1 MIAKGSTTI
10 VNFYVADTDGL
21 PATGQASN
29 ISASISLDG
38 GTATTINATISEKD
52 STNLPGWYE
61 FEYTFSTAGNAF
73 ITFSCTGCIIMPWEE
88 QVVELSTSSAPSAS
102 DIADAV
108 WTKDIDS
115 YSYSTTPGMAY
126 KYLKGVDLLLTNVSF
141 AVSDIPADVW
151 NYSSGRTITN
161 TIPSASTIANEV
173 WSKTVTN
180 YNTTGQAGYLLRST
194 GALVW
199 EYAGSRLVTN
209 TIPTTEQI
217 ASSVWGAQYR
227 ELTSDLATSS
237 ALSAVA
243 SNVAAVKAKT
253 DNLPASPAATGDAMT
268 LTSAYD
274 AAKTA
279 SQLTSADLSG
289 LSTFD
294 PTTDTVLIDATQAAG
309 MATASG
315 FATSTALSAVALEV
329 SAVKAKTDN
338 LPASPA
344 ATGDIPSVADI
355 QSGLAKTSDLAS
367 LSTFDP
373 SSDTVLID
381 STQAA
386 TMQTAIGFAT
396 PNDIPSDY
404 AKPGDAMTLTN
415 AYDAAKTASQL
426 TTSDIPT
433 VSDIQSGL
441 AKTSDLSGLSTF
453 DPTTDTVLIDATQA
467 ATMTTATGFATSSD
481 IPSVADIQ
489 SGLATKTDVSNT
501 QTAIIN
507 AMPSTSGLA
516 TVQNVTDAKEA
527 IIAEI
532 PAVPNDYAKAS
543 DLSGLSTFN
552 AATDKVT
559 LNSTEDATLGAI
571 KTKVDTLNNADL
583 TGIAT
588 ASDVN
593 GAQSAIIAAM
603 PTIPNDYAKPSDVPT
618 VAQIQSGLAKTTDL
632 SGLSTLTVNDIPTP
646 PSVEQIQNGLATS
659 ANISALQAHGDS
671 HWGISPEGEITVV
684 VDADEIAEAVW
695 NNDERTLTD
704 DISTI
709 TAQDVWEYGFR
720 SLTEYGP
727 DISPD
732 EPVGAV
738 YCTPSDVERRWGINN
753 VRQWADLENDGDEA
767 KIQTQIDWAILAASE
782 RINSDLAASVY
793 LLPFNPVPY
802 AVRRFAATLAGV
814 ELFNTRAVNI
824 SREQSNGE
832 IRTALA
838 DYSNWI
844 TSVLSNVPIVGAT
857 LK

>member
-1 MIAKGSTTI
+1 MIAKGTTTI
-10 VNFYVADTDGL
+10 VNFYVTDTDGI

-29 ISASISLDG
+29 ISASISIDG
-38 GTATTINATISEKD
+38 GSATTISATISEKD

-73 ITFSCTGCIIMPWEE
+73 ITFSCSGCIIMPWEE
-88 QVVELSTSSAPSAS
+88 QVVEVSTSSAPSAS
-102 DIADAV
+102 DIANAV

-115 YSYSTTPGMAY
+115 YNYNTTPGMAY
-126 KYLKGVDLLLTNVSF
+126 KYLKGFDLLLTNVSF
-141 AVSDIPADVW
+141 AISDIPAGVW

-173 WSKTVTN
+173 WSYTVTN
-180 YNTTGQAGYLLRST
+180 YNTTGQAGYVLRNT

-199 EYAGSRLVTN
+199 GYAGSRLVTN
-209 TIPTTEQI
+209 TIPTAEQI

-227 ELTSDLATSS
+227 ELTSDLATASDLSS
-237 ALSAVA
+237 VA

-253 DNLPASPAATGDAMT
+253 DQLPASPAATGDAMTLTSAYDAAKTASQLTSADLPSDYAKPGDAMTLTSTYDAAKTASQLTSADLPSDYAKPGDAMTLTSAYDAAKTASQLTSADLPSDYAKPGDAMT

-294 PTTDTVLIDATQAAG
+294 PTTDTVLIDATQAA
-309 MATASG
+309 
-315 FATSTALSAVALEV
+315 
-329 SAVKAKTDN
+329 
-338 LPASPA
+338 
-344 ATGDIPSVADI
+344 
-355 QSGLAKTSDLAS
+355 
-367 LSTFDP
+367 
-373 SSDTVLID
+373 
-381 STQAA
+381 
-386 TMQTAIGFAT
+386 
-396 PNDIPSDY
+396 
-404 AKPGDAMTLTN
+404 
-415 AYDAAKTASQL
+415 
-426 TTSDIPT
+426 
-433 VSDIQSGL
+433 
-441 AKTSDLSGLSTF
+441 
-453 DPTTDTVLIDATQA
+453 
-467 ATMTTATGFATSSD
+467 TMTTATGFATSSD
-481 IPSVADIQ
+481 V
-489 SGLATKTDVSNT
+489 SGAVSALETYGDNQWTGGSSGGATAQQIWEYPTRTITASPTDVSSLATKTDLSNV
-501 QTAIIN
+501 QTAITG

-516 TVQNVTDAKEA
+516 TAQNVTDAKEA

-532 PAVPNDYAKAS
+532 PTVPNDYAKVS

-559 LNSTEDATLGAI
+559 LNATEDATLGAI

-588 ASDVN
+588 ASDVS

-753 VRQWADLENDGDEA
+753 VRQWADLENDGDNA

-782 RINSDLAASVY
+782 RINSDLAASIY

-814 ELFNTRAVNI
+814 ELYNTRAVNI
-824 SREQSNGE
+824 SRDQSNAE